1 MVSAEK
7 LELHYYFDNS
17 SHAMDAFVRNKCETE
32 ALAIFQEIASTVGI
46 QIIVETVA
54 YREGGLIETWQ
65 FIGKNSNQLTILLSF
80 IVLIFSRIPL
90 SDREQAKLTKEATKL
105 NIEEKKLSI
114 EKLQR
119 ELQSDEVL
127 KNTVESASIAIDGN
141 LKVAVRKSNF
151 FKNLVG
157 YKRVTGIGLTP
168 LTIDSVPTE
177 REKFI
182 SRSDFNKFILLSDRL
197 PVLVIEDAT
206 IEIVAPVLKE
216 GHYHWKGIYKGT
228 PISFSMIDEEFKN
241 TVLREKMSFQHG
253 SAIECVLNIHRKHD
267 EIGDIVVTGYSVVT
281 VIKKNDG
288 LASFETIQGKR
299 HLAHRK
305 FTEDQ
310 IDLF

>member
-7 LELHYYFDNS
+7 LELHYYFDNT
-17 SHAMDAFVRNKCETE
+17 SHAMDAFVRNKCEAE
-32 ALAIFQEIASTVGI
+32 VLALFQEIASTVGI
-46 QIIVETVA
+46 HIVVETVA

-105 NIEEKKLSI
+105 TIEEKRLRI

-119 ELQSDEVL
+119 ELQSGEVL
-127 KNTVESASIAIDGN
+127 KNTVESASTAIDGN

-151 FKNLVG
+151 FKSLVG
-157 YKRVTGIGLTP
+157 YKRVIGIGLTP

-177 REKFI
+177 SEKFI
-182 SRSDFNKFILLSDRL
+182 SRSDFNKFILLTDSL

-216 GHYHWKGIYKGT
+216 GHYHWKGIFQGA

-241 TVLREKMSFQHG
+241 TVLREEMSFQHG
-253 SAIECVLNIHRKHD
+253 SVIECVLNIHRKLD

-281 VIKKNDG
+281 VIKKIDG
-288 LASFETIQGKR
+288 QASFETTQGKR
-299 HLAHRK
+299 HLARRK
-305 FTEDQ
+305 FAEDQ